1 MNTTTDTTPTAPTAT
16 AATTVGTATTA
27 ATAATAAST
36 PRLLVL
42 RYFAALADGDQD
54 TIRDCWAEDGSVW
67 YPGDLPIS
75 GTWQGRDQ
83 VIDGF
88 LGTAFA
94 HFDPAHEVGLQVTN
108 VFDQGEQV
116 LIEWHSWGVGKT
128 GRTYDQKNIAVF
140 VVRDEK
146 IVTMREYADTQHWAR
161 ALVA

>member
-1 MNTTTDTTPTAPTAT
+1 MNTTTDTTPI
-16 AATTVGTATTA
+16 ATTA
-27 ATAATAAST
+27 AMGATGATGATTATT

-42 RYFAALADGDQD
+42 RYFAALADGDQE

-67 YPGDLPIS
+67 YGGDLPIS

-88 LGTAFA
+88 LRTAFA

-116 LIEWHSWGVGKT
+116 LIEWRSWGVGKT
-128 GRTYDQKNIAVF
+128 GRSYDQRNIAVF
-140 VVRDEK
+140 IVRDEK
-146 IVTMREYADTQHWAR
+146 IVTMREYADTQHWER

>member
-1 MNTTTDTTPTAPTAT
+1 MNTTTDTTPI
-16 AATTVGTATTA
+16 ATTA
-27 ATAATAAST
+27 AMGAMGATGATGATTATT

-42 RYFAALADGDQD
+42 RYFAALADGDQE

-67 YPGDLPIS
+67 YGGDLPIS

-88 LGTAFA
+88 LRTAFA
-94 HFDPAHEVGLQVTN
+94 HFDPAHEIGLQVTN

-116 LIEWHSWGVGKT
+116 LIEWRSWGVGKT
-128 GRTYDQKNIAVF
+128 GRSYDQRNIAVF
-140 VVRDEK
+140 IVRDEK
-146 IVTMREYADTQHWAR
+146 IVTMREYADTQHWER